1 MPDRLRARSSVR
13 TAVVWDVLE
22 ATLGGLAA
30 RADGSTS
37 AVLDVLDA
45 GGGTGGFAVP
55 VAELGHRVLVVDPSP
70 DSLAALERRAAE
82 AGVTDRIRGVQGD
95 AGELVGLVEPNSFD
109 AVLCHSVLEVVD
121 DLPGAVA
128 AIAGCLRP
136 SGVASVLVANRNA
149 VVLARAVA
157 GHFVEAQHALADPTG
172 RWGNG
177 DPVPRRFDHDDV
189 VGLLESSG
197 LRIDA
202 VHGIRIFA
210 DLVPGA
216 LVDSEPGALAALRKL
231 EASAA
236 EKPAFR
242 DVATQLHVL
251 ATRP

>member
-1 MPDRLRARSSVR
+1 VPDRLRARSSVR

-22 ATLGGLAA
+22 PTLGALTA
-30 RADGSTS
+30 RAAGPGGGC
-37 AVLDVLDA
+37 LDVLDA

-55 VAELGHRVLVVDPSP
+55 VAELGHRVTVVDPSP

-95 AGELVGLVEPNSFD
+95 TGELVGLVEPESFD

-121 DLPGAVA
+121 DLSGSVA
-128 AIAGCLRP
+128 AIAGCLRR
-136 SGVASVLVANRNA
+136 GGAASVLVANRNA

-157 GHFVEAQHALADPTG
+157 GHFTEARHALADPDG
-172 RWGNG
+172 RWGHG
-177 DPVPRRFDHDDV
+177 DPVPRRFDSGDLV
-189 VGLLESSG
+189 ALLENSG
-197 LRIDA
+197 LRVDA
-202 VHGIRIFA
+202 VHGVRIFA

-216 LVDSEPGALAALRKL
+216 LVDSEPGALAALRDL

-251 ATRP
+251 ATRR